1 MAFLLLHNY
10 TDFINNI
17 IKSLNKSYFA
27 TIDIYINVL
36 HLIYKIHIHLNIL
49 NIDLY
54 CQLYIDLKK

>member
-1 MAFLLLHNY
+1 MFKDKLTIHKY
-10 TDFINNI
+10 KEYI

-49 NIDLY
+49 NTDLY
-54 CQLYIDLKK
+54 CQLYIDLK